1 MKVAVIGATGFVG
14 SHIVNELAT
23 RNHEVT
29 AISRNTNENQLPE
42 NVKSVT
48 ADVTNTAQLA
58 EVLKGND
65 VVISSYNAGWTNPNL
80 YNDFLTGS
88 ESIQQAVKDAGIKR
102 LIIVGGAG
110 SLLIDGKK
118 WLTDQTSRMHTN
130 LEQKQPATI
139 WILSVTNKI
148 LIGHSSALHQ
158 G

>member
-14 SHIVNELAT
+14 SHIVNELAA

-80 YNDFLTGS
+80 YNDFL
-88 ESIQQAVKDAGIKR
+88 I
-102 LIIVGGAG
+102 
-110 SLLIDGKK
+110 
-118 WLTDQTSRMHTN
+118 
-130 LEQKQPATI
+130 
-139 WILSVTNKI
+139 
-148 LIGHSSALHQ
+148 
-158 G
+158 

>member
-14 SHIVNELAT
+14 SHIVSELAN

-58 EVLKGND
+58 EALKGND

-80 YNDFLTGS
+80 YNDF
-88 ESIQQAVKDAGIKR
+88 
-102 LIIVGGAG
+102 
-110 SLLIDGKK
+110 
-118 WLTDQTSRMHTN
+118 
-130 LEQKQPATI
+130 
-139 WILSVTNKI
+139 
-148 LIGHSSALHQ
+148 
-158 G
+158 